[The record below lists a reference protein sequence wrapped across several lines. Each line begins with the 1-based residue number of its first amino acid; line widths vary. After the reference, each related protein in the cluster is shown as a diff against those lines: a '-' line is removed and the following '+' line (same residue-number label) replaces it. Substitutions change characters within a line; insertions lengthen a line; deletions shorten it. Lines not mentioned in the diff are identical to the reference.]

1 MKNLTKIVP
10 LEDGTSVR
18 MPEDMCHLLNY
29 NILKL
34 LNRAQRCGPLDMPE
48 LHCDTRVFPDYLAL
62 YSQKSLYHTSPMTAV
77 CFYSFDIEFD
87 GRNGLFWAIYFD
99 DKKRLDYF
107 KKRFENIK
115 FFISPDYSVFGDI
128 HKMENLYRI
137 FRARIV
143 ALWFSLELHAVV
155 IPNASYVG
163 QESFSIYFSG
173 LEKCSVIAMS
183 AKSHIRYASERK
195 LFEAAIRYAVD
206 NLPLKAIIV
215 YSACGKDET
224 CLKSFSYALDHGVK
238 VIIPDNTLRNR
249 NMQRRA
255 S

>member
-1 MKNLTKIVP
+1 MKKLTKRVP
-10 LEDGTSVR
+10 QEDGTSVR

-34 LNRAQRCGPLDMPE
+34 LNRAKRCGPFDMPE
-48 LHCDTRVFPDYLAL
+48 LYCNTKVFPDYLAL

-99 DKKRLDYF
+99 DKKRLAYF
-107 KKRFENIK
+107 KNRFKNVR

-155 IPNASYVG
+155 IPNASYSDS
-163 QESFSIYFSG
+163 ESFSVYFSG
-173 LEKCSVIAMS
+173 LEN
-183 AKSHIRYASERK
+183 
-195 LFEAAIRYAVD
+195 AVL
-206 NLPLKAIIV
+206 LP
-215 YSACGKDET
+215 
-224 CLKSFSYALDHGVK
+224 
-238 VIIPDNTLRNR
+238 
-249 NMQRRA
+249 
-255 S
+255 